1 MSMTPIGRAWSRESR
16 TKSQTTG
23 DFVQTWYQERDVKL
37 ETRIEITAPGEIPD
51 ADPIDPDPTE
61 SEGSAE
67 VVYDSRVQWDPVT
80 HRAVKTNIVRIA
92 TTSWRNIRYTTS
104 GEIPT
109 YHAGG

>member
-23 DFVQTWYQERDVKL
+23 SFVQTWYQERDVKL
-37 ETRIEITAPGEIPD
+37 ETRVEITAPGACAD
-51 ADPIDPDPTE
+51 VDPIDSNPTE
-61 SEGSAE
+61 TSNNGAI
-67 VVYDSRVQWDPVT
+67 YDSRTQWDPAT
-80 HRAVKTNIVRIA
+80 HRSIKTNIVRVGA
-92 TTSWRNIRYTTS
+92 TAWRNIRYTTS